1 MSDGAAV
8 VDPAS
13 PALSSAQ
20 LLSMGESITFGFI
33 RIKIL
38 LYWAILRSNI
48 PPRPSIAV
56 QFCTHSLNQ
65 TMHF

>member
-20 LLSMGESITFGFI
+20 LLSMGESITFAFT
-33 RIKIL
+33 RINVIL
-38 LYWAILRSNI
+38 HWAI
-48 PPRPSIAV
+48 
-56 QFCTHSLNQ
+56 
-65 TMHF
+65 